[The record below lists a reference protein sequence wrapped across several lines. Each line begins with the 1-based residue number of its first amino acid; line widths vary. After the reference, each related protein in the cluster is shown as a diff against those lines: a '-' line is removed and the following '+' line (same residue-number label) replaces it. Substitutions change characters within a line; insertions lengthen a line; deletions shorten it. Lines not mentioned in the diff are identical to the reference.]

1 MSAKSFV
8 RAITVTLA
16 LAVCMASEAKAQ
28 SAPDQK
34 WSVDA
39 AIGWDNSISGNINS
53 SGIGTINNQTTV
65 ITKNMYE
72 DVYGTGL
79 HLKVGVGYM
88 VNPTTEAR
96 ATVSF
101 QSLDADLT
109 RMGDYGASNLYGQYD
124 DYQST
129 TLQPPDRAAKL
140 YLPLAI
146 TRGEAKRMEFL
157 IRSTGD
163 PAPTLRGLRRQIRDA
178 APGTIV
184 ANAFT
189 LDQII
194 AIAGEEMLVGTAPL
208 FPLIATGMLLTA
220 AGLYGVLAFAITRRS
235 RELAVRVAI
244 GATGRDIVRL
254 VTAHSLRLVVLGTC
268 FGTGATF
275 ALTRVAR
282 ATGGGGSVFDPGWAA
297 FAVPVLIIL
306 VIGVLATWIPSRR
319 ALRINPAILLRT
331 T

>member
-1 MSAKSFV
+1 
-8 RAITVTLA
+8 
-16 LAVCMASEAKAQ
+16 
-28 SAPDQK
+28 
-34 WSVDA
+34 
-39 AIGWDNSISGNINS
+39 
-53 SGIGTINNQTTV
+53 
-65 ITKNMYE
+65 
-72 DVYGTGL
+72 
-79 HLKVGVGYM
+79 
-88 VNPTTEAR
+88 
-96 ATVSF
+96 
-101 QSLDADLT
+101 
-109 RMGDYGASNLYGQYD
+109 
-124 DYQST
+124 
-129 TLQPPDRAAKL
+129 
-140 YLPLAI
+140 
-146 TRGEAKRMEFL
+146 
-157 IRSTGD
+157 
-163 PAPTLRGLRRQIRDA
+163 
-178 APGTIV
+178 
-184 ANAFT
+184 
-189 LDQII
+189 
-194 AIAGEEMLVGTAPL
+194 L
-208 FPLIATGMLLTA
+208 FPLITTGMLLTA